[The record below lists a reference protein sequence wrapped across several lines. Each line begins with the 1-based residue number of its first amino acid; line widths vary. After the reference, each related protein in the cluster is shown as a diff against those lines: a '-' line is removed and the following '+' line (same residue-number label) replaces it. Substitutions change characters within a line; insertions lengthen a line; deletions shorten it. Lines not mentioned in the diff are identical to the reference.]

1 MVLTVTAA
9 RCADFQVKA
18 PGRVAGPLP
27 EVSHDQH
34 AHLDA
39 LLCGIF
45 MLVNLMAG
53 KNHVGVMLN
62 SGGCV
67 HALKELVDKDF
78 DRFEEEFDAELCGKM
93 KGEDREEKLERAWS
107 HYAKWKLGEKGCA
120 KVWRRVY
127 LELGE
132 FDLMLASY
140 SVVHYGSRFP
150 LFFKDDALRRP
161 VPSYWYNLRLHLYS
175 QQKWVLG
182 KDSNVS
188 DGGHDHPVET
198 QTIDLADPIPDY
210 EYTGEDGKLKSK
222 PSMKAK
228 WKHMRAAIQFWPP
241 GRADAA

>member
-78 DRFEEEFDAELCGKM
+78 DRFEEEFDAELCDKM
-93 KGEDREEKLERAWS
+93 KERTEKRSSREPGATMPS
-107 HYAKWKLGEKGCA
+107 
-120 KVWRRVY
+120 
-127 LELGE
+127 
-132 FDLMLASY
+132 
-140 SVVHYGSRFP
+140 GS
-150 LFFKDDALRRP
+150 
-161 VPSYWYNLRLHLYS
+161 WE
-175 QQKWVLG
+175 G
-182 KDSNVS
+182 
-188 DGGHDHPVET
+188 
-198 QTIDLADPIPDY
+198 
-210 EYTGEDGKLKSK
+210 
-222 PSMKAK
+222 
-228 WKHMRAAIQFWPP
+228 RAARRSGGASTSSWENST
-241 GRADAA
+241 